1 LDESAVSKEGAL
13 SIEERNRLNLHRLRA
28 ILAGRFK
35 LTLHRETR
43 DLPVYALLTA
53 NDGPKLQASRPDSN
67 PAARVHHVFMD
78 SDRLSVEAVTMA
90 SFGDMLSERL
100 RRNVVDK
107 TGLTGN
113 YDITL
118 HSDGSQ
124 PQRDLD
130 GRPLANGKLPPAY
143 PDPAFF
149 TALQD
154 QLGLR
159 LESQTAPVEVLVI
172 DHAEEPSEN

>member
-1 LDESAVSKEGAL
+1 
-13 SIEERNRLNLHRLRA
+13 
-28 ILAGRFK
+28 
-35 LTLHRETR
+35 
-43 DLPVYALLTA
+43 
-53 NDGPKLQASRPDSN
+53 
-67 PAARVHHVFMD
+67 
-78 SDRLSVEAVTMA
+78 MA
-90 SFGDMLSERL
+90 SFGDLLSERL
-100 RRNVVDK
+100 RRNVPDK

-118 HSDGSQ
+118 HWTPDESH
-124 PQRDLD
+124 PPRDLD
-130 GRPLANGKLPPAY
+130 GKPVSDSRLPPAY

-172 DHAEEPSEN
+172 DRAEQPSEN